1 MVRLRPAT
9 KADIPLLKRW
19 DEMPHVI
26 AAGGGDDWYD
36 WDKEL
41 PREAGWGELLIAE
54 EDGRPVGVM
63 EICDPAAEP
72 SHYWGE
78 IEQNLRALDIW
89 IGEEEDLGR
98 GLGTQMMHA
107 ALDRCFADEKV
118 RAVVIDPLESNV
130 RARRFY
136 ERLGFRF
143 VERRVFDTD
152 ECIVYRLTRADYEAL
167 RAGPYKER
175 LSETDNT

>member
-1 MVRLRPAT
+1 MLRLRPAT

-19 DEMPHVI
+19 DEKPHVK
-26 AAGGGDDWYD
+26 AAGGDDDWYD
-36 WDKEL
+36 WGKEI
-41 PREAGWGELLIAE
+41 PRKADWGELLIAE

-63 EICDPAAEP
+63 EIIDPAAEP

-78 IEQNLRALDIW
+78 SEQNLRALDIW

-98 GLGTQMMHA
+98 GLGTRMMRA
-107 ALDRCFADEKV
+107 ALDRCFADKKV
-118 RAVVIDPLESNV
+118 RAVLIDPLESNV

-143 VERRVFDTD
+143 AERRVFDTD
-152 ECIVYRLTRADYEAL
+152 ECIVYRLTRADYEAV
-167 RAGPYKER
+167 RTGAKAKG
-175 LSETDNT
+175 